1 MTTISIL
8 PITDESGN
16 LSYRAISAERNS
28 EGTAGNQQTIGK
40 TAGQAL
46 DALLLQLGQSSSS
59 LSLLIQTFQPDPF
72 FTAAQQQRLSELME
86 LWRTARDQGQLLSPQ
101 EQAELDALVNAEL
114 QATQQR
120 LNANMQLPSHNS

>member
-16 LSYRAISAERNS
+16 LSYRAI
-28 EGTAGNQQTIGK
+28 AGNQQTIGK

-46 DALLLQLGQSSSS
+46 DALTLQLGQPDS

-72 FTAAQQQRLSELME
+72 FTADQQQRLLELMQ
-86 LWRTARDQGQLLSPQ
+86 LWRTARDRNQTLSPQ
-101 EQAELDALVNAEL
+101 EQAELDTLVNAEL

-120 LNANMQLPSHNS
+120 LNAIQPPSRHS